1 MREHKTLGRM
11 PRAPRAER
19 ASEKASVFFN
29 LNSHF
34 AHGTHEHAPVFD
46 RFVVTST
53 LSFFCATVSAIPM
66 RFCAPVDPAPRLA
79 VLGVLTT
86 DGHRDYREAIR
97 SSWMR
102 KSTLADITTRFVMRG
117 LGSAAEDE
125 ARRHGD
131 IVFVEA
137 LASANRKIGPLQSL
151 VMWWQCAVETWPQA
165 SLIGKADDDIWVNP
179 KPISL
184 PLPLPDIPL
193 FAYPYTP
200 TPILTPIPPPLSL
213 PLYPYPYPYI
223 PIYPYPHPYPYTLTL
238 YNPNPNPPYIG
249 PDDRHCGAF
258 TRLAGRLS
266 GPAQLCSGPEAAG
279 DVLGENGDIP
289 LELRE
294 GPTHRFC
301 PKVRRCQ
308 SEDKVLQASPV
319 RQRQSCTARS
329 PHRGLWRCVAQR
341 EWPRASHRAVQLC
354 KR

>member
-34 AHGTHEHAPVFD
+34 AHGTHD
-46 RFVVTST
+46 CSRFRPFRRTST

-200 TPILTPIPPPLSL
+200 PPILTPLPLPLPLYTYIPLPPPL
-213 PLYPYPYPYI
+213 PL
-223 PIYPYPHPYPYTLTL
+223 H
-238 YNPNPNPPYIG
+238 PNP
-249 PDDRHCGAF
+249 
-258 TRLAGRLS
+258 L
-266 GPAQLCSGPEAAG
+266 
-279 DVLGENGDIP
+279 
-289 LELRE
+289 
-294 GPTHRFC
+294 
-301 PKVRRCQ
+301 
-308 SEDKVLQASPV
+308 
-319 RQRQSCTARS
+319 
-329 PHRGLWRCVAQR
+329 
-341 EWPRASHRAVQLC
+341 
-354 KR
+354 

>member
-179 KPISL
+179 KPKPTLTPTRYTPICL
-184 PLPLPDIPL
+184 PLYSHPYPH
-193 FAYPYTP
+193 PYTP
-200 TPILTPIPPPLSL
+200 TPILTPIPLPL
-213 PLYPYPYPYI
+213 PLYTYI
-223 PIYPYPHPYPYTLTL
+223 PLPPPLPLH
-238 YNPNPNPPYIG
+238 PNP
-249 PDDRHCGAF
+249 
-258 TRLAGRLS
+258 L
-266 GPAQLCSGPEAAG
+266 
-279 DVLGENGDIP
+279 
-289 LELRE
+289 
-294 GPTHRFC
+294 
-301 PKVRRCQ
+301 
-308 SEDKVLQASPV
+308 
-319 RQRQSCTARS
+319 
-329 PHRGLWRCVAQR
+329 
-341 EWPRASHRAVQLC
+341 
-354 KR
+354 